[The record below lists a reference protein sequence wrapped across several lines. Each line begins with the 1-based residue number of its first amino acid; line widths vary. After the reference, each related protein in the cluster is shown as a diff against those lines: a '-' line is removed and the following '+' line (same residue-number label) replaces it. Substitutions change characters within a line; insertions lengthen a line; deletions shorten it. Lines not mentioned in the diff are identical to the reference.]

1 MGHIGRGTQMILLV
15 SGVFLL
21 GSGLHALERCYRG
34 GEWVIV
40 LRNVAYGDG
49 LAMFVISAMIVMGA
63 CLIVSSVRQLQQ

>member
-21 GSGLHALERCYRG
+21 GSGLHALERCYRE

-49 LAMFVISAMIVMGA
+49 LAMFIISAMIVMGA
-63 CLIVSSVRQLQQ
+63 CLIVSSVRQLQR